1 MRVTSLGVH
10 ERSVD
15 QVCTWA
21 SFKRRLLASMH
32 GLTTATLKHAC
43 AHHGAPQAAH
53 PKRIPQACMCSPRR
67 PTSCASEAH
76 PQTMGI
82 GAMLGAML
90 GAMRLAVWRL
100 PRTTE
105 AVCSTTVGLRS
116 VPAATYPPRAARAD
130 VQRTVGILRAP
141 HINSRRARYDVQT
154 SRAVGSPFGR
164 PTPALWYRA
173 RFPSRRAVS
182 ALVSLPF
189 TCRRIP
195 RTYAGPVCPRAPGG
209 RGGVGR
215 RESRG
220 DRALRLV
227 RPALGY
233 RPAGP
238 AARAVGCASAG
249 PVADSSPFLSPFA
262 TSAPR
267 SSGPYGHRIR
277 PTATAHTSQIDV
289 IYTHITSW
297 RRCTR

>member
-21 SFKRRLLASMH
+21 SFKRRLLASMN
-32 GLTTATLKHAC
+32 GLTTAPNRHAC
-43 AHHGAPQAAH
+43 AHYGAQ
-53 PKRIPQACMCSPRR
+53 QACMCSPRR

-76 PQTMGI
+76 PRTMGI
-82 GAMLGAML
+82 GAML

-100 PRTTE
+100 PQTTE

-195 RTYAGPVCPRAPGG
+195 RTYAGRHGIRPIPGG

-215 RESRG
+215 RESRAE
-220 DRALRLV
+220 R
-227 RPALGY
+227 
-233 RPAGP
+233 
-238 AARAVGCASAG
+238 
-249 PVADSSPFLSPFA
+249 
-262 TSAPR
+262 
-267 SSGPYGHRIR
+267 YG
-277 PTATAHTSQIDV
+277 
-289 IYTHITSW
+289 
-297 RRCTR
+297 

>member
-1 MRVTSLGVH
+1 MGILQEEAAG
-10 ERSVD
+10 
-15 QVCTWA
+15 Q
-21 SFKRRLLASMH
+21 
-32 GLTTATLKHAC
+32 HAR
-43 AHHGAPQAAH
+43 AHHGD
-53 PKRIPQACMCSPRR
+53 PQACMCSPRR

-182 ALVSLPF
+182 ALVSLPC

-195 RTYAGPVCPRAPGG
+195 RTYAGRHGIRPIPGG

-215 RESRG
+215 RESRAE
-220 DRALRLV
+220 R
-227 RPALGY
+227 
-233 RPAGP
+233 
-238 AARAVGCASAG
+238 
-249 PVADSSPFLSPFA
+249 
-262 TSAPR
+262 
-267 SSGPYGHRIR
+267 YG
-277 PTATAHTSQIDV
+277 
-289 IYTHITSW
+289 
-297 RRCTR
+297 

>member
-32 GLTTATLKHAC
+32 VLTTAPNRHAC
-43 AHHGAPQAAH
+43 AHYGATQA
-53 PKRIPQACMCSPRR
+53 RMCSPRR

-76 PQTMGI
+76 
-82 GAMLGAML
+82 
-90 GAMRLAVWRL
+90 

-116 VPAATYPPRAARAD
+116 VPAATYPPCAARAD

-182 ALVSLPF
+182 ALVSLPC

-195 RTYAGPVCPRAPGG
+195 RTYAGPVCPARARRPG
-209 RGGVGR
+209 RG
-215 RESRG
+215 
-220 DRALRLV
+220 
-227 RPALGY
+227 
-233 RPAGP
+233 RPAGV
-238 AARAVGCASAG
+238 ARR
-249 PVADSSPFLSPFA
+249 
-262 TSAPR
+262 PR
-267 SSGPYGHRIR
+267 YG
-277 PTATAHTSQIDV
+277 
-289 IYTHITSW
+289 
-297 RRCTR
+297 